1 MFNIHSNECFNPM
14 NDYINSYVTLIVQ
27 TMGPS
32 TEYCKSSLSSKMH
45 AVKRQHNKG
54 GCSAASH
61 CVCLQEPSWFSR
73 GQTNYRGME
82 KHPAVGTG
90 AAIFPTQKHSL

>member
-27 TMGPS
+27 TTGPS
-32 TEYCKSSLSSKMH
+32 TEYCKRSFSSKMQ
-45 AVKRQHNKG
+45 AVNRQHNKD
-54 GCSAASH
+54 GCRAAPR

-73 GQTNYRGME
+73 GETSYTGM
-82 KHPAVGTG
+82 
-90 AAIFPTQKHSL
+90 